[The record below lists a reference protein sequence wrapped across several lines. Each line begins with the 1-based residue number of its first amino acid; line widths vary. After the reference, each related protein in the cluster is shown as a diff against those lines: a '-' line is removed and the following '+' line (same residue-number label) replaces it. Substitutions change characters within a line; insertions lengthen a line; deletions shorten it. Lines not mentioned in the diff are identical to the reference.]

1 MLKFLFFYFLAFLL
15 INVFLLFRIFV
26 PDMKMSIWFIVNP
39 ISGTKDKEHIIALIP
54 EHIDPARFDYEIRYT
69 EHAGHAAEITREA
82 IAQGI
87 DIVVAVGGDGTV
99 NEVAR
104 ALIHTET
111 ALGIIPCGSGNGLAR
126 HLALPM
132 NPRGALQIINECT
145 IHRLDYGRI
154 NGRPFF
160 CTAGMGFDANLS
172 DNFAKAGRRGLIT
185 YVENALRL
193 GMAYESETYTLEY
206 VTEDWKIHT
215 DTVKA
220 FLLTCANAGQYG
232 NNFWIAPKASMQ
244 DGLMD
249 VSIIEPF
256 PLIES
261 GPIAYQMVHKTI
273 YRNPRCQSFKC
284 RNITIQREHP
294 GVIHYD
300 GDPAE
305 ETSMVRVEIVPH
317 DILMLVNIRKHGPR
331 PHQAISK
338 DFLEKLHRGLS

>member
-1 MLKFLFFYFLAFLL
+1 
-15 INVFLLFRIFV
+15 
-26 PDMKMSIWFIVNP
+26 MKTSIWFVVNP
-39 ISGTKDKEHIIALIP
+39 ISGTRSKDHILGLIP
-54 EHIDPARFDYEIRYT
+54 RNIDPTRFTYSIHFT
-69 EHAGHAAEITREA
+69 EHHGHAAEITRKA
-82 IAQGI
+82 IAEGV

-132 NPRGALQIINECT
+132 SPEGALQIINECN

-172 DNFAKAGRRGLIT
+172 DNFAKAGRRGLLT

-193 GMAYESETYTLEY
+193 GIGYQSETYNLEY
-206 VTEDWKIHT
+206 IAEDGSIKNKC
-215 DTVKA
+215 VKA
-220 FLLTCANAGQYG
+220 FLITCANAGQYG
-232 NNFWIAPKASMQ
+232 NNFWIAPMASMQ

-249 VSIIEPF
+249 VSVIKPF

-261 GPIAYQMVHKTI
+261 GAIAYQMVHKTI
-273 YRNPRCQSFKC
+273 YRNEYCDTFKC
-284 RNITIQREHP
+284 KSITISREKP

-300 GDPAE
+300 GDPAD

-317 DILMLVNIRKHGPR
+317 DILMLVNFRKHGTRPR
-331 PHQAISK
+331 QTISK
-338 DFLEKLHRGLS
+338 ELLRKLRGHSSGF

>member
-1 MLKFLFFYFLAFLL
+1 
-15 INVFLLFRIFV
+15 
-26 PDMKMSIWFIVNP
+26 MKKTSVWFIVNP
-39 ISGTKDKEHIIALIP
+39 ISGTKDKEHIISMIP
-54 EHIDPARFDYEIRYT
+54 QYLDDMRFTYEIRYT
-69 EHAGHAAEITREA
+69 EHRGHAAEITREA
-82 IAQGI
+82 ISEGV

-132 NPRGALQIINECT
+132 NTEGAFEIINECN

-172 DNFAKAGRRGLIT
+172 DYFAKSGRRGLLT
-185 YVENALRL
+185 YAENALRL
-193 GMAYESETYTLEY
+193 GLAYQSENYSIEY
-206 VTEDWKIHT
+206 VTEDGSIKTLHI
-215 DTVKA
+215 KA
-220 FLLTCANAGQYG
+220 FLITCANAGQYG

-261 GPIAYQMVHKTI
+261 GAIAYQMVHKTI
-273 YRNPRCQSFKC
+273 HRSEYCHSFKC
-284 RNITIQREHP
+284 RSITIQRESP

-300 GDPAE
+300 GEPAE

-317 DILMLVNIRKHGPR
+317 DIMMLVNIRKHGPR
-331 PHQAISK
+331 PRQVISSE
-338 DFLEKLHRGLS
+338 LLQKLHRRIQRMERPTLL

>member
-1 MLKFLFFYFLAFLL
+1 MIVVLSLL
-15 INVFLLFRIFV
+15 CIFV
-26 PDMKMSIWFIVNP
+26 VGMKTSIWFIVNP
-39 ISGTKDKEHIIALIP
+39 ISGTGNKAQIVASIP
-54 EHIDPARFDYEIRYT
+54 EYIDPKRFTYEVKYT
-69 EHAGHAAEITREA
+69 EHRGHAAEITRDA
-82 IAQGI
+82 IAQGV

-132 NPRGALQIINECT
+132 SAEGALKIINECN

-172 DNFAKAGRRGLIT
+172 DFFAKSGRRGLLT

-193 GMAYESETYTLEY
+193 GIGYQSETYSLEY
-206 VTEDWKIHT
+206 VTEDGKIHNKQI
-215 DTVKA
+215 KA
-220 FLLTCANAGQYG
+220 FLITCANAGQYG

-261 GPIAYQMVHKTI
+261 GAIAYQMVHKTI
-273 YRNPRCQSFKC
+273 YQNERCHSFKC
-284 RNITIQREHP
+284 KSITIQREKP

-300 GDPAE
+300 GDPAD

-317 DILMLVNIRKHGPR
+317 DIMMLVNIRKHGPR
-331 PHQAISK
+331 PRQVISK
-338 DFLEKLHRGLS
+338 ELLEKLHRKIG